1 MPVPGNPAP
10 LFSFSKVFKWCDV
23 EERDSAGPVLLS
35 SSVLHT
41 ERGNEKKC
49 KRRSHSNL
57 FLSQSHTHTPR
68 THTHTLPPSFPPPLR
83 QAFGSLDTIG
93 DGFIH
98 ASEIEAYFKD
108 KAAGHLLV
116 EHMIKTLDT
125 NNDGKVLLSS

>member
-1 MPVPGNPAP
+1 MSKNEILPGRSYCPPA
-10 LFSFSKVFKWCDV
+10 SFIQREGMK
-23 EERDSAGPVLLS
+23 RNANAGHILIYSYPS
-35 SSVLHT
+35 HT
-41 ERGNEKKC
+41 HTHRA
-49 KRRSHSNL
+49 
-57 FLSQSHTHTPR
+57 HTHTPR